1 MKSLEEVRAPA
12 EGAPMTPLSEVTEG
26 PEGVVALLLDDLA
39 PPRLGTL
46 LRGARKQSSL
56 SRREVAG
63 RTATTPGEIRLYE
76 RGNAPVPA
84 RVIAALAE
92 CYGAHLTS
100 QLATRVPIAADA
112 TQIDVGSEVAPL
124 DLDGDDEVL
133 QKYAHLVQRVRH
145 AQPGEPIALR
155 SDDLVALS
163 RALGHDPEHVEAR
176 IVELLGCTHREARSL
191 HAEML
196 RRKLVVPVAGLVTG
210 LAVITGVGVA
220 AAATTHASST
230 HPTTAPAAAA
240 PAPTISTPPTT
251 AAPAPV
257 TPTTDAPAPV
267 AAPAPV
273 PPTTEAPAPPTTEA
287 APTTQAPA
295 PAPPTT
301 EAPAAA
307 PVPKPV
313 ITTDTTPMSV
323 PDHETVTIIQN

>member
-1 MKSLEEVRAPA
+1 
-12 EGAPMTPLSEVTEG
+12 MTPLSEITEG
-26 PEGVVALLLDDLA
+26 PDGVVAVLLDDLA

-46 LRGARKQSSL
+46 LRGARKNSSL

-63 RTATTPGEIRLYE
+63 RTGTTPGEIRLYE
-76 RGNAPVPA
+76 RGNTPVPA

-92 CYGAHLTS
+92 CYGAHLTA

-112 TQIDVGSEVAPL
+112 QEIAVGSEVPPL

-133 QKYAHLVQRVRH
+133 RKYAHLVQRVRH

-163 RALGHDPEHVEAR
+163 RALGHDPDHVEAR
-176 IVELLGCTHREARSL
+176 IVELLGCTHGEARSL
-191 HAEML
+191 HAEIL

-220 AAATTHASST
+220 AAATTHATSAHHTSA
-230 HPTTAPAAAA
+230 PTTSA
-240 PAPTISTPPTT
+240 PPTT
-251 AAPAPV
+251 AAPTAV

-267 AAPAPV
+267 AAPAP
-273 PPTTEAPAPPTTEA
+273 PTTEAPAPPTTEA
-287 APTTQAPA
+287 PPTTQAPA

-323 PDHETVTIIQN
+323 PDHETVTIIQP